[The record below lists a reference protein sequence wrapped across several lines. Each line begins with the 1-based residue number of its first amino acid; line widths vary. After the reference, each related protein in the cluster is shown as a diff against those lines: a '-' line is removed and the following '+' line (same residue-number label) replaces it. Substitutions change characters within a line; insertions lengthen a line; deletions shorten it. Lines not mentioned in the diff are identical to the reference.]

1 MKPRAPPGG
10 GRVKRKP
17 AKKPDVA
24 FTWSDTMIEQSMQ
37 DNSDGRY
44 LAKYTSADQVTSDG
58 SARATKK
65 WDSPALAMTRHRA
78 DAPPPPRSSRQ
89 LRDPLEAKRARDLQ
103 SKPLP
108 WAMQHLLAEWAESVD
123 GKRVAAAGPAA
134 LPIRCFDDSTICEQV
149 HALFLPAD
157 DLRGPAAFT
166 LAASADASAG
176 ASLGEWLPCALDAD
190 YVLGKET
197 YLCTMLAVD
206 GCVTGNTVPRAAC
219 EVVFEWQD
227 RRLASVRLAAAL
239 VKRREAEALLRVK
252 HYTECMPRDG
262 KVVKTADAAQWL
274 RILSVA
280 LSNPGF
286 SASRD
291 GILQGLA
298 DKLGPV
304 KVSPPEAPPP
314 SPNKDEA
321 SFEAASVDADEMRR
335 LCEMEASRL
344 QCACALAREAMQ
356 ESDVA
361 MNRLVLMSDVL
372 NAANFRG
379 FLALGLP
386 APSAEKGPPDCG
398 VLDHAAYDFAA
409 RFESFRSRTFVGEAS
424 VVRALVAVLVHA
436 KSMQDLNVLQTVHK
450 RSESPRNFASGQ
462 EFAIAAALRLLK
474 EQWVGKTGAAVRH
487 ALSSSDRAVYNLD
500 EGTMA
505 AYARMDNKLFAL
517 LKRVNYTMA
526 RELFLV
532 TARSLGAY
540 AAYVVKACEGT
551 VTVHS
556 PSHVEVQHPNEAD
569 RGKAAPIFLMTVC
582 ITSEPTLLNSAAIEE
597 QRRKALAWHLDSGGE
612 GECPFP
618 ALAPLLGLT
627 FSYETPLED
636 METVVI
642 SAFRLAI
649 RELRQIPHV
658 QKIILDRLFWPR
670 PEMIPAVTGETVVW
684 GASVRMKDPEEA
696 WVGELEVQMRTAV
709 QRAMEPAR
717 VYLEC
722 FQQWEAFLNVD
733 VEAYVRG
740 LAHCQ
745 LSEEAV
751 LVGEEAESPPVKVD
765 LVLLRGTLRQHR
777 NDVLYIDSLIPS
789 RPLEAG
795 LCLLNAA
802 QLRGVLAA
810 KHDEILG
817 LVLSH
822 HAAHVLQV
830 AHFIET
836 RFSTIEVALKKKP
849 RDIEETRELEQYLAD
864 VPGLVQPLQEF
875 IEEMRLYS
883 CVLDDYEFRVDF
895 DHFEKI
901 GRAAYWPCKVQM
913 QSEETQRVLDACRD
927 RYLEDM
933 MSEQDRYAKSLHSL
947 ESFSS
952 SLAQYD
958 DLGQVHEAA
967 SKAQECMSRIHL
979 AEDKAKVYNSREM
992 LFGRELTDYDH
1003 LKKIKKAFEPYY
1015 QLWNASSKWLEASEA
1030 WHQGNFVQLD
1040 AEALESDVMDF
1051 ATSIQKALKHFEKSG
1066 MAPQA
1071 GVAAEMKRQIAAF
1084 KPCVPVVVALRNR
1097 GMRQRHWL
1105 EIGEALGVSNLN
1117 NDITL
1122 AALLEMDPL
1131 KHQALILKVSEAA
1144 AKEYN
1149 IEVELDKMLEDWST
1163 LELHVVPYRDTGTGV
1178 LKGVDD
1184 ITAILDEHVTMTQ
1197 AMQFS
1202 AFKQPFESRIE
1213 TWNHKLYVISEV
1225 LEAWL
1230 QVQRNWMYL
1239 QPIFESPDINKQL
1252 PAEGRKF
1259 ASVDKTWKQ
1268 TISSSK
1274 QNPLVMD
1281 FCDSQRLLERMQEA
1295 AILLDQ
1301 VQKGLSDYL
1310 ETKRGVF
1317 SRFYFLSNDD
1327 LLSILSESKDV
1338 TRVQPH
1344 FKKCFEAI
1352 DSVEFREPDLAITK
1366 MISPEKE
1373 VVQMMVPVDCVGK
1386 NVEDWMLQ
1394 VEEMMRL
1401 SIQHVMRLAIE
1412 DYPKQKRTV
1421 WMQKWPSMCVLN
1433 GSQMHWT
1440 METESDFD
1448 ADGKKAPQQCLA
1460 RQLQQLDDMII
1471 LVRGHL
1477 PKAAR
1482 EQVGALAVIDV
1493 HARDVMVKLVENGVE
1508 SKDDFAWMSQLRYYW
1523 VEGDLFAEM
1532 VAAKR
1537 KYGYE
1542 YLGNSFRLV
1551 ITPLTDKCY
1560 LTLMG
1565 ALQMI
1570 LGGAPAGP
1578 AGTGKTETTKDLAK
1592 AVAMQCVVFNCSD
1605 GLDYQAMGK
1614 FFKGLA
1620 SCGAWACF
1628 DEFNRI
1634 NIEVLSVIGQQIAS
1648 IQLAIKGHVDSMLF
1662 EGSCIRIKRGFGV
1675 FITMNPGYAG
1685 RSALPDSLSALFRPV
1700 AMMVPDYALIGEIMF
1715 FAYGF
1720 AAAKELGSKMVTT
1733 FKLCSE
1739 QCSSQPH
1746 YDYGMRAVKTVITA
1760 AGNLKQAEPTADE
1773 FILLLRALQDV
1784 NVPKFLAGDL
1794 PLFQGIISDLFPGLS
1809 RPELDY
1815 GALFAVLKLEMQK
1828 ANLQPH
1834 AWFVSKIIQLYEM
1847 IVVRHGLMLVGP
1859 TGGGKSANMHILEAT
1874 LGALCDKG
1882 QVGFAYQKVHIFQLN
1897 PKSIT
1902 MGQMYGEF
1910 DPNTRE
1916 WQDGIMSTM
1925 YRRAAASTTLDRK
1938 WILFDGPVDAIW
1950 IENMNTVLD
1959 DNKKLCLVS
1968 GESVKMSN
1976 EMTLLFEVADLNV
1989 ASPATVSRVGII
2001 YMEPK
2006 ALGVDPVIVSWMAKL
2021 VESPNLIKTDVRARL
2036 TCLFDKYMYPAL
2048 SFVRRYSREL
2058 VPSMDNNLCASLLRL
2073 LDCDLEPFKA
2083 VQGREARPQSEC
2095 DSLVKTIEARFIFA
2109 LVWSVGCTGN
2119 ESDRLRFDAWLRA
2132 CLAGNE
2138 SEYAF
2143 PKTHTV
2149 YDYTFVEQKWAPW
2162 METVDKYVVDTKLS
2176 FAELIVPTAD
2186 SVRSTYLLAKLLE
2199 QRSHVLFVG
2208 ETGTGKTVNISQYLQ
2223 GASSVQGAHIS
2234 DSYLPLSLTFSAQSS
2249 ANMTQDTLDGKLEKR
2264 RRGVF
2269 GPPAGKAMV
2278 VHVDDL
2284 NMPKRETYGAQPPIE
2299 MLRQWFDQGGWYDR
2313 TGDLGFRRIVDLVF
2327 VGSMGPPGGGRQEV
2341 TPRFIRHF
2349 HIIGLAE
2356 LSDQSKAGI
2365 FGSILGPFFEKF
2377 APDISKAAVCMVAAT
2392 IEFFNAIVST
2402 LLPTPAKSH
2411 YTFNLRDLASVF
2423 KGVLMGSPHHILDVP
2438 AAVRLWV
2445 HELSRVFEDRL
2456 TCTEDHDWF
2465 QRTCKGQVSSHF
2477 GLEWHSVVPSLAHRI
2492 LFCDF
2497 LDPDADPRLYVEVTD
2512 AGALKTMV
2520 DAILS
2525 RHNAE
2530 SKSPMPLVMFGD
2542 AIEHVVRIARI
2553 LRQPQGNALL
2563 LGVGGSGRQSMSK
2576 LATYVLGYELF
2587 QVEISKGYGVAEW
2600 RDDIRRCLLKAG
2612 VENTPTTFLFS
2623 DVQVVTETFLED
2635 LNNIL
2640 NAGDVANLYGP
2651 EEMESIIGAC
2661 RGECAKKG
2669 VQPTKQNIFA
2679 QYVLRVRRN
2688 LHICLCMS
2696 PLGET
2701 FRERLR
2707 QFPSIVNCS
2716 TIDWFTEWPAEAL
2729 ESVGRWAL
2737 ALQNAVENVD
2747 AVVSVF
2753 KAMHQS
2759 VESKSVEFWETLRRR
2774 NYVTPTS
2781 YLELL
2786 SSFSTL
2792 LGYKRLEVQTKKDRL
2807 QNGLDKLTTTKTL
2820 VSSMQKE
2827 LEQLRPLLISKG
2839 AQVDEMMVKM
2849 DVDKM
2854 AAARDKVE
2862 VESVELKA
2870 DGIATRAKA
2879 IADDA
2884 QKDLDE
2890 ALPAL
2895 HAAVQCLKEL
2905 KKANIDEVKSLRN
2918 PPNGVRLTMEV
2929 ACLYFE
2935 VAPVKKPDPNAP
2947 GKKYDDY
2954 FEPAQ
2959 KVLLADANKF
2969 LSMLQNFDKDHIP
2982 DRIIKRVG
2990 PYMTNED
2997 FTPEKIKQ
3005 ASVACTAVCMWAHAM
3020 HKYHFVSLGVAP
3032 KKAALAEATSELDSA
3047 TETLTEARARLLL
3060 VVEKLEFLEKSLKEA
3075 VEEKSALACK
3085 EEECKTRLS
3094 NADKLIGGLGGEQAR
3109 WAKTVQ
3115 DLTAALLNVVGDVLV
3130 SAGTVSYLGP
3140 FTADFRGQ
3148 VVDGWHGMLQSVHIP
3163 HTHKCDVVLTLAE
3176 PVKIRTWQLQ
3186 GLPGDNLST
3195 QNAIM
3200 LDRSRRWAL
3209 FIDPQSQANRFVR
3222 NRGRDRECCRNG
3234 FDVISLSEKNFL
3246 RTLEQAVR
3254 FGKWALLEN
3263 IGETLEAALEPILL
3277 QQKFKSGGQDMI
3289 KLGENTIP
3297 YHADFKLI
3305 MTTKLPN
3312 PHYPPEV
3319 QVKVSLI
3326 NFTVTQSGLEE
3337 QLLVDTVQLEMPD
3350 LAAKKSELVLQQASM
3365 NKQLFDIES
3374 EILQLLSNSEGNI
3387 LDDTMLIETL
3397 NTAKNTAN
3405 DVAAKMRD
3413 AESTSDEVNASSEE
3427 YRPVAKRASL
3437 IYFCLA
3443 DLANVDPM
3451 YQYALPWFK
3460 SLFAAG
3466 VRKAPN
3472 AANMATRLENLN
3484 DFFTHYV
3491 YTNVC
3496 RALFEKHK
3504 LLFSFLLTAK
3514 MLNGE
3519 GEMDGNVWRFVISGQ
3534 STTPPK
3540 SLENPDCEWIEDKV
3554 WFDVC
3559 NLGGVVCEAGTRV
3572 DFGQLPRHFSDNAAK
3587 WKRVYDSAEPQSAKL
3602 PPPYHQ
3608 LSGLQ
3613 HLCVLRCLRRDK
3625 LTEGMAGFV
3634 AKVMGPRYVEPPP
3647 FHLQAC
3653 FDDSSSV
3660 NPLVFVLST
3669 GSDPNKD
3676 ILDLAH
3682 RVGMADRLQSIAL
3695 GQGQGAIAAKL
3706 IEKSTADGS
3715 WVLLQN
3721 CHLCISWLPALERL
3735 CEALEAD
3742 KVHESF
3748 RLWLTSISS
3757 AHFPVSILQSA
3768 VKMTKEPPRGLRA
3781 NLRTT
3786 FIKMSDEKLNRTNK
3800 PEAYR
3805 KLLFGLCFFH
3815 ALIIERKKFG
3825 PLGWNVPYDFNETD
3839 LDICIAQLELYV
3851 DQYDNVPYQVLR
3863 QLTSVVNY
3871 GGRVTDDKD
3880 MRTADIVISDFLT
3893 PQILADNYK
3902 FSRSGTYSSVA
3913 SDAHAPLKSYLDYI
3927 DSMPSMPDPE
3937 VFGMHDNA
3945 SISCALQEADD
3956 LCDVVVS
3963 LQPRTGQGGGRSRED
3978 VTAEAAAA
3986 MESTLPHPFD
3996 VEAVYLRYPTTYA
4009 ECLNTTIVQ
4018 ECARFAQL
4026 GRTMVESLRTFQLA
4040 LKGLVVLSSDLE
4052 AMGAAIYDARVPEAW
4067 TKCAYPSLKPLPA
4080 WYADLVLR
4088 LQFVQG
4094 WIDGGLPHVLWISA
4108 FFFPQ
4113 GFMTANVQ
4121 NYARRTGVPVDTVQ
4135 FGHVLLSETPAE
4147 LSNAPTDGCYISG
4160 LFLEGARW
4168 DKKKRQLADPRPKEL
4183 FAPMPLIHLIPQV
4196 DRVAPV
4202 KGIYRCPVY
4211 KITTRTG
4218 TLSTTGHSTNF
4229 VFWLEIPSTKP
4240 TIFRNS
4246 LVSETNAQILLCDQ
4260 DFWVKAGAA
4269 CFCALKY

>member
-1 MKPRAPPGG
+1 
-10 GRVKRKP
+10 
-17 AKKPDVA
+17 
-24 FTWSDTMIEQSMQ
+24 
-37 DNSDGRY
+37 
-44 LAKYTSADQVTSDG
+44 
-58 SARATKK
+58 
-65 WDSPALAMTRHRA
+65 
-78 DAPPPPRSSRQ
+78 
-89 LRDPLEAKRARDLQ
+89 
-103 SKPLP
+103 
-108 WAMQHLLAEWAESVD
+108 
-123 GKRVAAAGPAA
+123 
-134 LPIRCFDDSTICEQV
+134 
-149 HALFLPAD
+149 
-157 DLRGPAAFT
+157 
-166 LAASADASAG
+166 
-176 ASLGEWLPCALDAD
+176 
-190 YVLGKET
+190 
-197 YLCTMLAVD
+197 
-206 GCVTGNTVPRAAC
+206 
-219 EVVFEWQD
+219 
-227 RRLASVRLAAAL
+227 
-239 VKRREAEALLRVK
+239 
-252 HYTECMPRDG
+252 
-262 KVVKTADAAQWL
+262 
-274 RILSVA
+274 
-280 LSNPGF
+280 
-286 SASRD
+286 
-291 GILQGLA
+291 
-298 DKLGPV
+298 
-304 KVSPPEAPPP
+304 
-314 SPNKDEA
+314 
-321 SFEAASVDADEMRR
+321 
-335 LCEMEASRL
+335 
-344 QCACALAREAMQ
+344 
-356 ESDVA
+356 
-361 MNRLVLMSDVL
+361 
-372 NAANFRG
+372 
-379 FLALGLP
+379 
-386 APSAEKGPPDCG
+386 
-398 VLDHAAYDFAA
+398 
-409 RFESFRSRTFVGEAS
+409 
-424 VVRALVAVLVHA
+424 
-436 KSMQDLNVLQTVHK
+436 
-450 RSESPRNFASGQ
+450 
-462 EFAIAAALRLLK
+462 
-474 EQWVGKTGAAVRH
+474 
-487 ALSSSDRAVYNLD
+487 
-500 EGTMA
+500 
-505 AYARMDNKLFAL
+505 
-517 LKRVNYTMA
+517 
-526 RELFLV
+526 
-532 TARSLGAY
+532 
-540 AAYVVKACEGT
+540 
-551 VTVHS
+551 
-556 PSHVEVQHPNEAD
+556 
-569 RGKAAPIFLMTVC
+569 
-582 ITSEPTLLNSAAIEE
+582 
-597 QRRKALAWHLDSGGE
+597 
-612 GECPFP
+612 
-618 ALAPLLGLT
+618 
-627 FSYETPLED
+627 
-636 METVVI
+636 
-642 SAFRLAI
+642 
-649 RELRQIPHV
+649 
-658 QKIILDRLFWPR
+658 
-670 PEMIPAVTGETVVW
+670 
-684 GASVRMKDPEEA
+684 
-696 WVGELEVQMRTAV
+696 
-709 QRAMEPAR
+709 
-717 VYLEC
+717 
-722 FQQWEAFLNVD
+722 
-733 VEAYVRG
+733 
-740 LAHCQ
+740 
-745 LSEEAV
+745 
-751 LVGEEAESPPVKVD
+751 
-765 LVLLRGTLRQHR
+765 
-777 NDVLYIDSLIPS
+777 
-789 RPLEAG
+789 
-795 LCLLNAA
+795 
-802 QLRGVLAA
+802 
-810 KHDEILG
+810 
-817 LVLSH
+817 
-822 HAAHVLQV
+822 
-830 AHFIET
+830 
-836 RFSTIEVALKKKP
+836 
-849 RDIEETRELEQYLAD
+849 
-864 VPGLVQPLQEF
+864 
-875 IEEMRLYS
+875 
-883 CVLDDYEFRVDF
+883 
-895 DHFEKI
+895 
-901 GRAAYWPCKVQM
+901 
-913 QSEETQRVLDACRD
+913 
-927 RYLEDM
+927 
-933 MSEQDRYAKSLHSL
+933 
-947 ESFSS
+947 
-952 SLAQYD
+952 
-958 DLGQVHEAA
+958 
-967 SKAQECMSRIHL
+967 
-979 AEDKAKVYNSREM
+979 
-992 LFGRELTDYDH
+992 
-1003 LKKIKKAFEPYY
+1003 
-1015 QLWNASSKWLEASEA
+1015 
-1030 WHQGNFVQLD
+1030 
-1040 AEALESDVMDF
+1040 
-1051 ATSIQKALKHFEKSG
+1051 
-1066 MAPQA
+1066 
-1071 GVAAEMKRQIAAF
+1071 
-1084 KPCVPVVVALRNR
+1084 
-1097 GMRQRHWL
+1097 
-1105 EIGEALGVSNLN
+1105 
-1117 NDITL
+1117 
-1122 AALLEMDPL
+1122 
-1131 KHQALILKVSEAA
+1131 
-1144 AKEYN
+1144 
-1149 IEVELDKMLEDWST
+1149 
-1163 LELHVVPYRDTGTGV
+1163 
-1178 LKGVDD
+1178 
-1184 ITAILDEHVTMTQ
+1184 
-1197 AMQFS
+1197 
-1202 AFKQPFESRIE
+1202 
-1213 TWNHKLYVISEV
+1213 
-1225 LEAWL
+1225 
-1230 QVQRNWMYL
+1230 
-1239 QPIFESPDINKQL
+1239 
-1252 PAEGRKF
+1252 
-1259 ASVDKTWKQ
+1259 
-1268 TISSSK
+1268 
-1274 QNPLVMD
+1274 
-1281 FCDSQRLLERMQEA
+1281 
-1295 AILLDQ
+1295 
-1301 VQKGLSDYL
+1301 
-1310 ETKRGVF
+1310 
-1317 SRFYFLSNDD
+1317 
-1327 LLSILSESKDV
+1327 
-1338 TRVQPH
+1338 
-1344 FKKCFEAI
+1344 
-1352 DSVEFREPDLAITK
+1352 
-1366 MISPEKE
+1366 
-1373 VVQMMVPVDCVGK
+1373 
-1386 NVEDWMLQ
+1386 
-1394 VEEMMRL
+1394 
-1401 SIQHVMRLAIE
+1401 
-1412 DYPKQKRTV
+1412 
-1421 WMQKWPSMCVLN
+1421 
-1433 GSQMHWT
+1433 
-1440 METESDFD
+1440 
-1448 ADGKKAPQQCLA
+1448 
-1460 RQLQQLDDMII
+1460 
-1471 LVRGHL
+1471 
-1477 PKAAR
+1477 
-1482 EQVGALAVIDV
+1482 
-1493 HARDVMVKLVENGVE
+1493 
-1508 SKDDFAWMSQLRYYW
+1508 
-1523 VEGDLFAEM
+1523 
-1532 VAAKR
+1532 
-1537 KYGYE
+1537 
-1542 YLGNSFRLV
+1542 
-1551 ITPLTDKCY
+1551 
-1560 LTLMG
+1560 
-1565 ALQMI
+1565 
-1570 LGGAPAGP
+1570 
-1578 AGTGKTETTKDLAK
+1578 
-1592 AVAMQCVVFNCSD
+1592 
-1605 GLDYQAMGK
+1605 
-1614 FFKGLA
+1614 
-1620 SCGAWACF
+1620 
-1628 DEFNRI
+1628 
-1634 NIEVLSVIGQQIAS
+1634 
-1648 IQLAIKGHVDSMLF
+1648 
-1662 EGSCIRIKRGFGV
+1662 
-1675 FITMNPGYAG
+1675 
-1685 RSALPDSLSALFRPV
+1685 
-1700 AMMVPDYALIGEIMF
+1700 
-1715 FAYGF
+1715 
-1720 AAAKELGSKMVTT
+1720 
-1733 FKLCSE
+1733 
-1739 QCSSQPH
+1739 
-1746 YDYGMRAVKTVITA
+1746 
-1760 AGNLKQAEPTADE
+1760 
-1773 FILLLRALQDV
+1773 
-1784 NVPKFLAGDL
+1784 
-1794 PLFQGIISDLFPGLS
+1794 
-1809 RPELDY
+1809 
-1815 GALFAVLKLEMQK
+1815 
-1828 ANLQPH
+1828 
-1834 AWFVSKIIQLYEM
+1834 
-1847 IVVRHGLMLVGP
+1847 
-1859 TGGGKSANMHILEAT
+1859 
-1874 LGALCDKG
+1874 
-1882 QVGFAYQKVHIFQLN
+1882 
-1897 PKSIT
+1897 
-1902 MGQMYGEF
+1902 
-1910 DPNTRE
+1910 
-1916 WQDGIMSTM
+1916 
-1925 YRRAAASTTLDRK
+1925 
-1938 WILFDGPVDAIW
+1938 
-1950 IENMNTVLD
+1950 
-1959 DNKKLCLVS
+1959 
-1968 GESVKMSN
+1968 
-1976 EMTLLFEVADLNV
+1976 
-1989 ASPATVSRVGII
+1989 
-2001 YMEPK
+2001 
-2006 ALGVDPVIVSWMAKL
+2006 
-2021 VESPNLIKTDVRARL
+2021 
-2036 TCLFDKYMYPAL
+2036 
-2048 SFVRRYSREL
+2048 
-2058 VPSMDNNLCASLLRL
+2058 
-2073 LDCDLEPFKA
+2073 
-2083 VQGREARPQSEC
+2083 
-2095 DSLVKTIEARFIFA
+2095 
-2109 LVWSVGCTGN
+2109 
-2119 ESDRLRFDAWLRA
+2119 
-2132 CLAGNE
+2132 
-2138 SEYAF
+2138 
-2143 PKTHTV
+2143 
-2149 YDYTFVEQKWAPW
+2149 
-2162 METVDKYVVDTKLS
+2162 
-2176 FAELIVPTAD
+2176 
-2186 SVRSTYLLAKLLE
+2186 
-2199 QRSHVLFVG
+2199 
-2208 ETGTGKTVNISQYLQ
+2208 
-2223 GASSVQGAHIS
+2223 
-2234 DSYLPLSLTFSAQSS
+2234 
-2249 ANMTQDTLDGKLEKR
+2249 
-2264 RRGVF
+2264 
-2269 GPPAGKAMV
+2269 
-2278 VHVDDL
+2278 
-2284 NMPKRETYGAQPPIE
+2284 MPKRETYGAQPPIE